1 MSERKNIKGF
11 FSYSHQNEKHGR
23 GNLSL
28 LRELLEIELCEQTG
42 ESIEIFQDTEDI
54 AWGEI
59 WKTKIIKSLDSSK
72 FLIAIVTPSY
82 LRSEFCRF
90 ELEYFLS
97 LEKTIGSERILPLI
111 YIETPDLKNIK
122 DPVFAELNN
131 RQYFDVTKL
140 RLSSLKS
147 TSSKR
152 QLEKFSRRIRE
163 LIVEEIY
170 FTSNNETNTN
180 TLSSALSATV
190 IKSKLHSSP
199 PKEEDKF
206 PPPPTNFP
214 DGWDT
219 EWQPAFEEAA
229 IATKPVPKLKKM
241 DEDAIPSSYVPLVKN
256 NDESHPPKQIT
267 IILQPTGDEERDKR
281 RIKTLYGTLISY
293 HGKDKFRFEIIDKGK
308 RQFIDFVHDTT
319 RICPELLNRLKKLM
333 GKENWRVEE
342 MKSQ

>member
-1 MSERKNIKGF
+1 MNERKNIKGF

-42 ESIEIFQDTEDI
+42 ENIAIFQDTEDI

-72 FLIAIVTPSY
+72 FLIAIVTPNY

-90 ELEYFLS
+90 ELEYFLT
-97 LEKTIGSERILPLI
+97 LEKKIGSERILPLM
-111 YIETPDLKNIK
+111 YIDTPDLRNIK
-122 DPVFAELNN
+122 DPIFAELNN

-147 TSSKR
+147 TSSKK

-163 LIVEEIY
+163 LIVEELY
-170 FTSNNETNTN
+170 YKSNNETKPQ
-180 TLSSALSATV
+180 TLTSTTPTTGSN
-190 IKSKLHSSP
+190 SKIQPFSNK
-199 PKEEDKF
+199 KEEEKF
-206 PPPPTNFP
+206 PPSPTNFP
-214 DGWDT
+214 DGWDR
-219 EWQPAFEEAA
+219 EWQPSFDEAA
-229 IATKPVPKLKKM
+229 IAAKPMPKRQK
-241 DEDAIPSSYVPLVKN
+241 EDVIPSLYVPLTKSI
-256 NDESHPPKQIT
+256 DDKSHPPQQIT
-267 IILQPTGDEERDKR
+267 IFLQPTGDEERDKR

-293 HGKDKFRFEIIDKGK
+293 HGKDKFRFEVINKGK

-319 RICPELLNRLKKLM
+319 RICPDLLNRLKMLM
-333 GKENWRVEE
+333 EKEAWRVEDI
-342 MKSQ
+342 QF